1 MNVQALTLHE
11 QQRRFAQCRPFSVAS
26 FDIEASVQRPGFEI
40 QVQRYRW
47 AEPLSC
53 GQFKPGVCYLDL
65 ALIPRVPK
73 AEAAGLGT
81 SPGRGPIFV
90 SIGDCVFI
98 PAEHEIQARNPGVE
112 HRVLACMFLQERLQ
126 QYLDVEGSQLTLSAC
141 FNIKNPHIRTGLARL
156 AEEVLAPGFASDLLV
171 DSTINALIVELSR
184 HFRGRGTAAALSG
197 SGLPMRHVRLIQER
211 LENASG
217 AWPDLATL
225 ANECG
230 ISGRHLT
237 RAFKNTTGRT
247 LGEYVAEVRL
257 RHAKQLLL
265 DPAVLIKTIACQSGF
280 RSQAAFA
287 AAFRKATG
295 WTPRRFRRES
305 LAR

>member
-1 MNVQALTLHE
+1 MNVQTPGLQE

-26 FDIEASVQRPGFEI
+26 FGIEASVQRPGFEI

-47 AEPLSC
+47 SEPLSC

-65 ALIPRVPK
+65 ALIPRVAA
-73 AEAAGLGT
+73 AEAASLGT
-81 SPGRGPIFV
+81 ATGRGPIFV
-90 SIGDCVFI
+90 PIGDCVFI
-98 PAEHEIQARNPGVE
+98 PAEHEITAHNPGVE
-112 HRVLACMFLQERLQ
+112 HRVLTCLFVQEKLQ
-126 QYLDVEGSQLTLSAC
+126 QYLAAEGSRLTLPVC
-141 FNIKNPHIRTGLARL
+141 FNIRNPHIRAGLARL

-184 HFRGRGTAAALSG
+184 HFRGARTAAAGSG
-197 SGLPMRHVRLIQER
+197 SRLPLRQLRLIQDRVESAAA
-211 LENASG
+211 ECT
-217 AWPDLATL
+217 DLSTL
-225 ANECG
+225 ADECG
-230 ISGRHLT
+230 ISSRHLT
-237 RAFKNTTGRT
+237 RAFKNTMGRT

-257 RHAKQLLL
+257 RQAKQLLL
-265 DPAVLIKTIACQSGF
+265 DPTVLIKTIAHQCGF

-305 LAR
+305 LPR